1 MFILKHLTKDL
12 VFDSNA
18 ITVIAR
24 HHVGS
29 LLLHQLVSVDGIF
42 ADHVVEMPQV
52 RLSIGKGRPCVSD
65 PVFCTSVAV
74 VLIVVKLRSHEG

>member
-1 MFILKHLTKDL
+1 MFILKQLAKDL

-24 HHVGS
+24 HHVDS
-29 LLLHQLVSVDGIF
+29 LLLHQLVSIDGIF

-52 RLSIGKGRPCVSD
+52 
-65 PVFCTSVAV
+65 
-74 VLIVVKLRSHEG
+74 